1 MRDRRKE
8 AEDPDKLMEEYKQT
22 GSLDL
27 RNQLVMHYS
36 YIAKSVAIEMSNMYH
51 KYAAV
56 EEMVNQGILAIVDSL
71 DRCDP
76 GHGVKFSTYAF
87 TKVKGAIIDYVRK
100 QDWLPRRVRHNA
112 IRLNNVHNELTLSL
126 GRTPTR
132 AEMADRM
139 GMKPEELDKCVYEVS
154 GESIFSYESLLVDG
168 AQIGG
173 LLWQSDNRDSDPESR
188 VDAQELRQQLIEGI
202 DALNEQERLVLSMY
216 YYENLT
222 MKEIGGILGVSE
234 QRIGQIN
241 RKLIQKLRDKLER
254 YMKG

>member
-56 EEMVNQGILAIVDSL
+56 EEMVNQGILAIIDSL
-71 DRCDP
+71 DRFDP

-112 IRLNNVHNELTLSL
+112 IRLNNVH
-126 GRTPTR
+126 
-132 AEMADRM
+132 
-139 GMKPEELDKCVYEVS
+139 KCVYEVS

>member
-1 MRDRRKE
+1 MDE
-8 AEDPDKLMEEYKQT
+8 LCQDAV
-22 GSLDL
+22 
-27 RNQLVMHYS
+27 QLV
-36 YIAKSVAIEMSNMYH
+36 IA
-51 KYAAV
+51 
-56 EEMVNQGILAIVDSL
+56 EE
-71 DRCDP
+71 
-76 GHGVKFSTYAF
+76 
-87 TKVKGAIIDYVRK
+87 
-100 QDWLPRRVRHNA
+100 
-112 IRLNNVHNELTLSL
+112 
-126 GRTPTR
+126 
-132 AEMADRM
+132 M

>member
-1 MRDRRKE
+1 M
-8 AEDPDKLMEEYKQT
+8 
-22 GSLDL
+22 
-27 RNQLVMHYS
+27 
-36 YIAKSVAIEMSNMYH
+36 
-51 KYAAV
+51 
-56 EEMVNQGILAIVDSL
+56 
-71 DRCDP
+71 
-76 GHGVKFSTYAF
+76 
-87 TKVKGAIIDYVRK
+87 RK